1 MPESPIDFDLAFK
14 ALTGHAPFPWQRKL
28 FERLSGGELP
38 SAVDVPTGLGKTWVM
53 AIWLLARAAGGRL
66 PRRLVYVVDR
76 RAVVDQATDSA
87 ERLRDALERSDLL
100 PVRNALGL
108 AGRSLPISTLRGQH
122 VDNREWLDDPA
133 GPAIIVGTV
142 DMIGS
147 RLLFEGYG
155 VSRRMRPM
163 QAGLLG
169 CDALVLLDEAHLA
182 RPFEEL
188 LKAIEKGRRPRVGE
202 HGGSTFGKL
211 AGPRASAS
219 LPPPFRVLPLS
230 ATLGSTSEPAVHCTI
245 DDDRV
250 TIDDDDR
257 TNETVRRRLEA
268 PKTLTVEDLA
278 EGASLEG
285 ALAERAWDLA
295 RQEAEAVG
303 RPMRMLI
310 YCDRRTVAEAVA
322 VDLRRR
328 AREAVPG
335 SVVILFV
342 GGRRVHERQLAA
354 DELRTRGLMADSDA
368 LPGTPVFLVA
378 TSAGE
383 VGVDLD
389 ADHMVCDLV
398 AWERMV
404 QRLGRVNR
412 LGSGAARVV
421 AIDQGPPEKKAAG
434 EEGIARHSAVR
445 ALLAELPRTE
455 GGRQAGPAALVGLAA
470 QRGRITVA
478 STRMPLYPALTRPL
492 VDAWSMTS
500 LAEHTGRP
508 EVDPWLRGW
517 VRDEPRTTVVWRRY
531 LPVCI
536 AGDRVD
542 VLKDKE
548 VEAFFEAA
556 PLHVSER
563 LETETWRVAD
573 WLKKRARKL
582 AKQAESGPSGV
593 ESDGPA
599 AEADDRIGTVESDG
613 VAPLRLRAPVA
624 FLFDNRGK
632 LDDRGKL
639 NDAWLALQ
647 DAAENLKLKE
657 LASRIA
663 GRLLVVD
670 ARMGGLSDGLLNA
683 EAKEPVTTIECPEAW
698 DEVSGSEDEAAG
710 LPSVRVRL
718 SRDDERN
725 RRLVESI
732 GTDHDADPN
741 AEPWRDLWATPYRV
755 SESDRPVTWLVVE
768 QWRGGTSGEEG
779 KSLTR
784 SSQALDT
791 HQEWAAKEA
800 ARIARDLD
808 LDEAD
813 RTMLES
819 AARVH
824 DEGKR
829 ASRWQRAFNAPRNG
843 GPYAKT
849 RGPFN
854 RHVLNGY
861 RHEFQSMLDIEK
873 NGLDGLDRSGPRFD
887 LALHLLAAHHGHA
900 RPDMATDGCDGLPP
914 SAAEIRA
921 YEVGRRFVRLQRQ
934 WGPWGLAWWEALL
947 RAADQRASRAFDE
960 SSRAKSRATKTSVA
974 GGSSASTATTG
985 STSVGKTTKT
995 SVAGGSSDSSESQRS
1010 LFATSTGTAK

>member
-1 MPESPIDFDLAFK
+1 MPENAIDFDPAFE
-14 ALTGHAPFPWQRKL
+14 ALTGHAPFPWQRRL
-28 FERLSGGELP
+28 FNLLSGGELP
-38 SAVDVPTGLGKTWVM
+38 SAVDVPTGLGKTAVM
-53 AIWLLARAAGGRL
+53 AIWLLARAVGATL

-76 RAVVDQATDSA
+76 RAVVDQATEEA
-87 ERLRDALERSDLL
+87 ERLCAALARSDLAS
-100 PVRNALGL
+100 VRNALGL

-122 VDNREWLDDPA
+122 VDNRDWLDDPA

-182 RPFEEL
+182 RPFERL
-188 LKAIEKGRRPRVGE
+188 LKAIEKGRQPRAGD

-211 AGPRASAS
+211 AGPSASAD

-230 ATLGSTSEPAVHCTI
+230 ATLGSASESEAPFTI
-245 DDDRV
+245 DEDDRA
-250 TIDDDDR
+250 
-257 TNETVRRRLEA
+257 NEIVRRRLDA
-268 PKTLTVEDLA
+268 PKTLSVEVLA
-278 EGASLEG
+278 EGAALEG
-285 ALAERAWDLA
+285 VLAERAWDLA
-295 RQEAEAVG
+295 QQMTEAAG
-303 RPMRMLI
+303 RPTRMLI
-310 YCDRRTVAEAVA
+310 YCDRRAVAEKVA
-322 VDLRRR
+322 EHLLRRK
-328 AREAVPG
+328 REAALE
-335 SVVILFV
+335 VVLFV

-354 DELRTRGLMADSDA
+354 DELRTQGLMAGSDVR
-368 LPGTPVFLVA
+368 PNVPVFLVA

-412 LGSGAARVV
+412 RGSGAARVV
-421 AIDQGPPEKKAAG
+421 VIDQGPPEKKAAG
-434 EEGIARHSAVR
+434 DEGIARHAAVR

-470 QRGRITVA
+470 QRERVKAA
-478 STRMPLYPALTRPL
+478 STPMHLYPALTRPL

-500 LAEHTGRP
+500 LVEHTGRP

-517 VRDEPRTTVVWRRY
+517 QEDEPRTTVVWRRY
-531 LPVCI
+531 LPVC
-536 AGDRVD
+536 AVGDRVD
-542 VLKDKE
+542 ALKDKE
-548 VEAFFEAA
+548 VEAFFDAA

-582 AKQAESGPSGV
+582 AKPLEQAESGPSGV
-593 ESDGPA
+593 ESDGPVE
-599 AEADDRIGTVESDG
+599 EADDRTGTVESDG
-613 VAPLRLRAPVA
+613 VAPLRRHAPVA
-624 FLFDNRGK
+624 FVIDNRGK
-632 LDDRGKL
+632 LDG
-639 NDAWLALQ
+639 ALSLQ
-647 DAAENLKLKE
+647 GAANSLKAKDLHD
-657 LASRIA
+657 RIA

-670 ARMGGLSDGLLNA
+670 ARVGGLRDGLLDA
-683 EAKEPVTTIECPEAW
+683 DAKEPATIEDNWGCPEKW
-698 DEVSGSEDEAAG
+698 DEAAG
-710 LPSVRVRL
+710 SADEAARLPSVRVRL
-718 SRDDERN
+718 ASEDERD
-725 RRLVESI
+725 RRL
-732 GTDHDADPN
+732 
-741 AEPWRDLWATPYRV
+741 AETGDDTGPGAGSWRDLWATGYRV

-768 QWRGGTSGEEG
+768 QWRSGTSGEEG

-784 SSQALDT
+784 SLQSLEAHQAWT
-791 HQEWAAKEA
+791 AEEA
-800 ARIARDLD
+800 ARIARELG

-813 RTMLES
+813 RTMLEA

-861 RHEFQSMLDIEK
+861 RHEFQSMLDGQE
-873 NGLDGLDRSGPRFD
+873 NGLDGLDRSDPRFD
-887 LALHLLAAHHGHA
+887 LALHLLAAHHGNA
-900 RPDMATDGCDGLPP
+900 RPALGTDGCDGLPP
-914 SAAEIRA
+914 SAAEVRA

-947 RAADQRASRAFDE
+947 RAADQQASRALDE
-960 SSRAKSRATKTSVA
+960 SVRAKSRATKTAVA
-974 GGSSASTATTG
+974 GRSSGSSA
-985 STSVGKTTKT
+985 
-995 SVAGGSSDSSESQRS
+995 SQRS
-1010 LFATSTGTAK
+1010 LFAASEGAAE

>member
-1 MPESPIDFDLAFK
+1 
-14 ALTGHAPFPWQRKL
+14 
-28 FERLSGGELP
+28 
-38 SAVDVPTGLGKTWVM
+38 
-53 AIWLLARAAGGRL
+53 
-66 PRRLVYVVDR
+66 
-76 RAVVDQATDSA
+76 
-87 ERLRDALERSDLL
+87 
-100 PVRNALGL
+100 
-108 AGRSLPISTLRGQH
+108 
-122 VDNREWLDDPA
+122 
-133 GPAIIVGTV
+133 
-142 DMIGS
+142 
-147 RLLFEGYG
+147 
-155 VSRRMRPM
+155 
-163 QAGLLG
+163 
-169 CDALVLLDEAHLA
+169 
-182 RPFEEL
+182 
-188 LKAIEKGRRPRVGE
+188 
-202 HGGSTFGKL
+202 
-211 AGPRASAS
+211 
-219 LPPPFRVLPLS
+219 
-230 ATLGSTSEPAVHCTI
+230 
-245 DDDRV
+245 
-250 TIDDDDR
+250 
-257 TNETVRRRLEA
+257 
-268 PKTLTVEDLA
+268 
-278 EGASLEG
+278 
-285 ALAERAWDLA
+285 
-295 RQEAEAVG
+295 
-303 RPMRMLI
+303 
-310 YCDRRTVAEAVA
+310 
-322 VDLRRR
+322 
-328 AREAVPG
+328 
-335 SVVILFV
+335 
-342 GGRRVHERQLAA
+342 
-354 DELRTRGLMADSDA
+354 
-368 LPGTPVFLVA
+368 
-378 TSAGE
+378 
-383 VGVDLD
+383 
-389 ADHMVCDLV
+389 
-398 AWERMV
+398 
-404 QRLGRVNR
+404 
-412 LGSGAARVV
+412 
-421 AIDQGPPEKKAAG
+421 
-434 EEGIARHSAVR
+434 
-445 ALLAELPRTE
+445 
-455 GGRQAGPAALVGLAA
+455 
-470 QRGRITVA
+470 
-478 STRMPLYPALTRPL
+478 MPLYPALTRPL

-531 LPVCI
+531 LPVCV

-582 AKQAESGPSGV
+582 AKQAESGPRGV

-683 EAKEPVTTIECPEAW
+683 EAKEPVTTIEDNWGRPEKW
-698 DEVSGSEDEAAG
+698 DEASGSEDEAAG

-718 SRDDERN
+718 SSEDSEDERD
-725 RRLVESI
+725 RRLADPAR
-732 GTDHDADPN
+732 TDHDADPST
-741 AEPWRDLWATPYRV
+741 EPWRDLWATPYQV
-755 SESDRPVTWLVVE
+755 SKSDRPVTWLTVD

-784 SSQALDT
+784 SLQPLDEHQA
-791 HQEWAAKEA
+791 QAAKEA
-800 ARIARDLD
+800 ARIARDLG

-914 SAAEIRA
+914 SAAESRA

-947 RAADQRASRAFDE
+947 RAADQRASRALDE
-960 SSRAKSRATKTSVA
+960 SARAKSGA
-974 GGSSASTATTG
+974 
-985 STSVGKTTKT
+985 TKT

-1010 LFATSTGTAK
+1010 LFATSTGTAES